1 MKKKDLEKFMEY
13 LKEQFPGCID
23 DDWTGK
29 LIENVIDYAYRN
41 HGHSKG
47 AARNIV
53 YSLLPD
59 VSVDEELYTLSDGIL
74 ALIRDAGDAKKLV
87 HREQTQ
93 LAIDEE
99 VKRLTALNSK
109 ICGMMKE

>member
-1 MKKKDLEKFMEY
+1 MIG
-13 LKEQFPGCID
+13 GCN
-23 DDWTGK
+23 
-29 LIENVIDYAYRN
+29 E
-41 HGHSKG
+41 
-47 AARNIV
+47 
-53 YSLLPD
+53 
-59 VSVDEELYTLSDGIL
+59 L

>member
-1 MKKKDLEKFMEY
+1 MNF
-13 LKEQFPGCID
+13 
-23 DDWTGK
+23 T
-29 LIENVIDYAYRN
+29 
-41 HGHSKG
+41 
-47 AARNIV
+47 
-53 YSLLPD
+53 
-59 VSVDEELYTLSDGIL
+59 DEELYTLSNGIL

-99 VKRLTALNSK
+99 VKRMTALNSK